1 MQLTFDIK
9 ELQIIKEY
17 NKKIEEDKK
26 FKESIRKHLL
36 KAEDD
41 IKNNRIRNAEDVFKE
56 WKEKYEL

>member
-41 IKNNRIRNAEDVFKE
+41 IKNNRIRNAEDVFNE

>member
-1 MQLTFDIK
+1 MQLTSNIK
-9 ELQIIKEY
+9 ELQIVKEY

-26 FKESIRKHLL
+26 FKERIIKHLL

>member
-1 MQLTFDIK
+1 MKLTFDIK

>member
-26 FKESIRKHLL
+26 FRESIRKHLL

>member
-41 IKNNRIRNAEDVFKE
+41 ISTNILVV
-56 WKEKYEL
+56 LM

>member
-1 MQLTFDIK
+1 MQLTSNIK
-9 ELQIIKEY
+9 ELQIVKEY

-26 FKESIRKHLL
+26 LKKKIIKHLL

-41 IKNNRIRNAEDVFKE
+41 IKNNRTRNAEDVFKE

>member
-9 ELQIIKEY
+9 ELQIVKEY
-17 NKKIEEDKK
+17 NKKIEENKK
-26 FKESIRKHLL
+26 FKESIIKHLL

-41 IKNNRIRNAEDVFKE
+41 IKNNRTRNAEDVFKE

>member
-9 ELQIIKEY
+9 ELQIVKEY
-17 NKKIEEDKK
+17 NKKVEEDNK
-26 FKESIRKHLL
+26 FKESIIKHLL

-41 IKNNRIRNAEDVFKE
+41 IKNNRTRNAEDVFKE

>member
-26 FKESIRKHLL
+26 FKESIKKHLL

>member
-1 MQLTFDIK
+1 MQLTSNIK
-9 ELQIIKEY
+9 ELQIVKEY